1 MGKRIVKYEG
11 MCCLATSTTML
22 DGGLDKDKWKREENN
37 KDWEAKLKMDN
48 VSPDF
53 QDFDNVILRF
63 ILHKGMEN
71 GDIVYGENGNAVN
84 QGS

>member
-1 MGKRIVKYEG
+1 
-11 MCCLATSTTML
+11 
-22 DGGLDKDKWKREENN
+22 
-37 KDWEAKLKMDN
+37 MDN